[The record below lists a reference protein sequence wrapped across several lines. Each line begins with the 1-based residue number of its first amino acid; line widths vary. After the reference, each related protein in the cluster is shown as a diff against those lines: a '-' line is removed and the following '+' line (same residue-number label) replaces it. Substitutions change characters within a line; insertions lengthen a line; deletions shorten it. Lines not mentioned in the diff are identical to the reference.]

1 MPDSNSSKGCKITDT
16 ALFLLRLIPY
26 AECLA
31 DVIASRMASKIFVA
45 PAEMQNS
52 LNISGW

>member
-52 LNISGW
+52 LNISGR